1 MAVQVEFE
9 HDVEAVCKAL
19 TDPQFL
25 AARNMALG
33 EISAEYDVQKDKK
46 LMTINAVREVRRELP
61 GFLAGLFDPVN
72 VMDMTEKWQA
82 DREGWCGD
90 WTMDVRGQPVTLLGR
105 FVLASTRSGCRYSVS
120 HRARVR
126 IPFLAGKIEKFIL
139 GQTVQGADDELEY
152 LRNHLDQS
160 L

>member
-1 MAVQVEFE
+1 MTVHFEFE
-9 HDVEAVCKAL
+9 HDAQAIYKSL
-19 TDPQFL
+19 TDPNFL
-25 AARNMALG
+25 TDRNLALG

-46 LMTINAVREVRRELP
+46 LLTINAVREVRRELP
-61 GFLAGLFDPVN
+61 GVLAGLFDPVN

-82 DREGWCGD
+82 DGEGWSGD
-90 WTMDVRGQPVTLLGR
+90 WTMEVRGQPVTLFGR
-105 FVLASTRSGCRYSVS
+105 FELAPTGSGCCYSVS
-120 HRARVR
+120 HRASVK